1 VFLRLLR
8 QARRADVVVSGS
20 EVGKGVPAAWLAS
33 RIARR
38 PFGIWVQCAVG
49 PSADAWESERSQR
62 LLWRAYRGADAVAV
76 AVPALEAEMQLRA
89 PQAVRHSVEL
99 AGDAD
104 AVRARAEEPVT
115 VDLPPV
121 FVLGLGRLTRQK
133 GFDLLIQALAKVRSG
148 GADVDLVIVGDG
160 QERASLEALA
170 AGLDVADHVHLVGF
184 SANPFPILRRAALFC
199 FPSRYEGF
207 GYALLEAQMLGVPIV
222 AADCMTGP
230 RQLLQDGRFGRLV
243 AVEDVDELS
252 TALAEHFDDP
262 SALTAKASARL
273 ARPFATR
280 EDMTRQF
287 VGFVDDLASRRV
299 RRRRLTAPGATAGSG
314 TRSSGRSGP

>member
-1 VFLRLLR
+1 
-8 QARRADVVVSGS
+8 
-20 EVGKGVPAAWLAS
+20 
-33 RIARR
+33 
-38 PFGIWVQCAVG
+38 
-49 PSADAWESERSQR
+49 
-62 LLWRAYRGADAVAV
+62 
-76 AVPALEAEMQLRA
+76 
-89 PQAVRHSVEL
+89 
-99 AGDAD
+99 
-104 AVRARAEEPVT
+104 
-115 VDLPPV
+115 
-121 FVLGLGRLTRQK
+121 
-133 GFDLLIQALAKVRSG
+133 
-148 GADVDLVIVGDG
+148 
-160 QERASLEALA
+160 
-170 AGLDVADHVHLVGF
+170 VHLVGF

-243 AVEDVDELS
+243 AAEDVDELS